1 MKINYDRVINLHLIS
16 TAINVNTHA
25 LQIKCALFFFSLW
38 LWYLLFLVNSLST
51 NWDTDYSNQ
60 TIISLGLT
68 WFKFCDTFFKCLC
81 KTGANRVCLID
92 VSNVRGSTVRG
103 ITHQSSTH
111 ADGPIYICTC
121 PYHCFYGLL
130 LFTCLSLGSQ
140 SRWCGNEDRYAV
152 YTEGEGVEFTS
163 RT

>member
-38 LWYLLFLVNSLST
+38 LWYLLFLANSLST

-92 VSNVRGSTVRG
+92 VSNVRGSHDFVLQKGESHSTAPRMQMALSIFVPALITV
-103 ITHQSSTH
+103 
-111 ADGPIYICTC
+111 
-121 PYHCFYGLL
+121 
-130 LFTCLSLGSQ
+130 FTAYCYLP
-140 SRWCGNEDRYAV
+140 V
-152 YTEGEGVEFTS
+152 YPWALNLAGVETK
-163 RT
+163 TGMQCTLMVKE